1 MRPSSMIFVLLFA
14 SASLAAHAQ
23 ADASHLLFVRP
34 PASQACP
41 VALSATR
48 EPSGPLHSVESTPTP
63 RGQGLQINFAGS
75 TNLAIVK
82 ADILVHGVSTPGRE
96 GMILT
101 GPAPGSGYSSVKTGR
116 YSTESIQVVGTAGE
130 PVLHP
135 LVWTKSMSAINW
147 LELTRLEYADG
158 TVWQA
163 SADSR
168 CVAAPSLFVPVAH

>member
-1 MRPSSMIFVLLFA
+1 MRPSSMIFVLLLA

-41 VALSATR
+41 VTLSATR

-75 TNLAIVK
+75 TNRGIVK

-101 GPAPGSGYSSVKTGR
+101 GPAPGSGYS
-116 YSTESIQVVGTAGE
+116 TESIQVMGTADA

-135 LVWTKSMSAINW
+135 LIWTKSMSAIGW

-163 SADSR
+163 SAESR
-168 CVAAPSLFVPVAH
+168 CIAAPSLYVPVAAAH